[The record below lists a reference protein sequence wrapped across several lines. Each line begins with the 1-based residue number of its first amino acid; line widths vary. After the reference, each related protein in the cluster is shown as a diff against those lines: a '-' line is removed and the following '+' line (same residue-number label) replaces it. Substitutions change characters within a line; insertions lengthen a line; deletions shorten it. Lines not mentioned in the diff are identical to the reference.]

1 MRPSALAAGLLLS
14 LLLNALCNAGPQ
26 LFAASI
32 ERADGTAASFQL
44 ELAMRP
50 AERRQGL
57 MGRTALPA
65 GQGMIFDF
73 GRDQP
78 LVMWMKNTPL
88 PLDMIFIN
96 ANGAVVDLITHTT
109 PMSETLLPARRPAR
123 YVIELNAGEAGRQAI
138 VPGSRLRLPA
148 NFPAFSP

>member
-1 MRPSALAAGLLLS
+1 MRSSALAAGLLLG
-14 LLLNALCNAGPQ
+14 LLLNAACLAGPP
-26 LFAASI
+26 LFAIGI
-32 ERADGTAASFQL
+32 ERADGTRVSF

-57 MGRTALPA
+57 MGRAALPA

-78 LVMWMKNTPL
+78 IVMWMKDTPL

-96 ANGAVVDLITHTT
+96 DNGDVVDLITHTT
-109 PMSETLLPARRPAR
+109 PMSEALLPARRPAR
-123 YVIELNAGEAGRQAI
+123 YVIELNAGEAATQAI
-138 VPGSRLRLPA
+138 DAGDRLRLPA
-148 NFPAFSP
+148 NFPVFSP